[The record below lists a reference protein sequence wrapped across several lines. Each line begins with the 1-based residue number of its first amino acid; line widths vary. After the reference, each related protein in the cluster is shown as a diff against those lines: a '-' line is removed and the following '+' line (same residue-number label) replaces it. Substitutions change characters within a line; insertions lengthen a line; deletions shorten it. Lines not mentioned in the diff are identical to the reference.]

1 MSQDEKQK
9 SYIAQSRAVFQISYV
24 VANNDWIAS
33 EKLYEPYA
41 MMAMTELLISQPS
54 SLSCPKPYLEFAA
67 FDQVG
72 LLG

>member
-33 EKLYEPYA
+33 EKLYEPNKMIA
-41 MMAMTELLISQPS
+41 LTETLMSQPS
-54 SLSCPKPYLEFAA
+54 GLSCPKPYLEFAA

>member
-33 EKLYEPYA
+33 EELYEPNKMIA
-41 MMAMTELLISQPS
+41 LTELLMSQPS